1 MYLQLISKLSISIF
15 LMTTLTLLVSLV
27 LAFANH
33 DSSYSGFIN
42 SQTITRHN
50 LQIVLVI
57 ASIFLLSV
65 TALITWLI
73 CLYSS
78 FKVAGPLYRFT
89 QNLLHAPD
97 PDSMLPVRS
106 NDIFQEL
113 SSNILSS
120 AKTIQQHEFAIK
132 TTIEQCLYELDKTK
146 DQSQNENL
154 HHLLDELLA
163 LESRVKLHN

>member
-27 LAFANH
+27 VAFANH
-33 DSSYSGFIN
+33 DSSYSGFIS

-50 LQIVLVI
+50 LQLAIVI
-57 ASIFLLSV
+57 ASVFLLSV

-89 QNLLHAPD
+89 KNLLHAPD
-97 PDSMLPVRS
+97 TNSMLPVRS
-106 NDIFQEL
+106 SDVFQEL
-113 SSNILSS
+113 SSNIFSS
-120 AKTIQQHEFAIK
+120 AKTIQQHELAIR
-132 TTIEQCLYELDKTK
+132 TTIEQCLHELDKTEN
-146 DQSQNENL
+146 QSQNENL
-154 HHLLDELLA
+154 HHLLDELIA
-163 LESRVKLHN
+163 IESRVKLHS